1 MSGPG
6 NWARLLVPAV
16 PVAWLVVFFLLP
28 LVIVLRISLSESVL
42 ATPPYTPLIGAAPDG
57 GLAWQGSAGNYWFLA
72 ADPLYLKAYLGSLR
86 IAAVATLI
94 CLLIGYP
101 MAYAIARAPEAW
113 RLALV
118 LLVVLPFWTSF
129 LIRVYAW
136 IGILKPNGLINNF
149 LIAIGVIEAPLKLL
163 DNEFA
168 VHLGIVYAYLPF
180 MVLPLYATLVRLDW
194 TLLEAAADL
203 GCQPFKAFLA
213 VTMPLSLPGV
223 VAGSLLVFIPAVGE
237 FVVPDLLGGAG
248 TLMIGKVL
256 WSEFFTNRDWPLASA
271 VALVML
277 ALLVLP
283 IALLQRR
290 RGRRV
295 ALDGG
300 A

>member
-1 MSGPG
+1 MI
-6 NWARLLVPAV
+6 ARPRGTSWIVVALPY
-16 PVAWLVVFFLLP
+16 AWLAVFFLAPFAILAKIGISEPANARPPYLP
-28 LVIVLRISLSESVL
+28 LFDEAGFHGTLANFALLVSDRIYLSAVL
-42 ATPPYTPLIGAAPDG
+42 D
-57 GLAWQGSAGNYWFLA
+57 
-72 ADPLYLKAYLGSLR
+72 SLR
-86 IAAVATLI
+86 IAAACTAI

-101 MAYAIARAPEAW
+101 MAYAIARAGRSW
-113 RLALV
+113 RAPLL
-118 LLVVLPFWTSF
+118 LLVMLPFWTSF
-129 LIRVYAW
+129 VVRTYAW
-136 IGILKPNGLINNF
+136 MGLLRPTGIVNAALGWL
-149 LIAIGVIEAPLKLL
+149 GVEPMQLMAN
-163 DNEFA
+163 DFA
-168 VHLGIVYAYLPF
+168 VHLGIVYGYLPF
-180 MVLPLYATLVRLDW
+180 MVLPLYAAIERLDR

-203 GCQPFKAFLA
+203 GASPLRAFVSVTLPLTAPGILA
-213 VTMPLSLPGV
+213 GC
-223 VAGSLLVFIPAVGE
+223 LLVFVPAVGE